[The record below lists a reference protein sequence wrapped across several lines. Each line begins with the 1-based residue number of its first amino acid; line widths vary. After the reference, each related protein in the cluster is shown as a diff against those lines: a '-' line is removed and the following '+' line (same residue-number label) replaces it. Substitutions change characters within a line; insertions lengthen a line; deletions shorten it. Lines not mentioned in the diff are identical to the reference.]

1 MIDPINSNM
10 SMYNSAAYD
19 AAKEQAD
26 TMAFDEVLRKTQ
38 QAAEKKQNGNIAGR
52 KILTEEEK
60 AAKLDKELRE
70 ACQGFEAMY
79 MELMY
84 KKMRDTVPEDEL
96 FGNSNADK
104 IWQSMLDSEMMQQA
118 AKSGGVGVADM
129 LYKQLKPQVMA
140 SNGLENINEKGNK

>member
-1 MIDPINSNM
+1 MMIDAINSNM
-10 SMYNSAAYD
+10 AMYNTAQYD

-26 TMAFDEVLRKTQ
+26 ASAFEEVLRK
-38 QAAEKKQNGNIAGR
+38 AKQTDADKLAGKVAGR
-52 KILTEEEK
+52 RVLTAEEK
-60 AAKLDKELRE
+60 AEKLDKELKE

-96 FGNSNADK
+96 FGDSNADK

-140 SNGLENINEKGNK
+140 SSGLEDTAGKGQ

>member
-1 MIDPINSNM
+1 MMIDAINSNM
-10 SMYNSAAYD
+10 AMYNTAQYD

-26 TMAFDEVLRKTQ
+26 ASAFEEVLRK
-38 QAAEKKQNGNIAGR
+38 AKQTDADKLAGKVAGR
-52 KILTEEEK
+52 KVLTAEEK
-60 AAKLDKELRE
+60 AEKLDKELKE

-96 FGNSNADK
+96 FGDSNADK

-140 SNGLENINEKGNK
+140 SSGLEDTAGKGQ

>member
-1 MIDPINSNM
+1 MMIDAINSNM
-10 SMYNSAAYD
+10 AMYNTAQYN

-26 TMAFDEVLRKTQ
+26 ASAFEEVLRK
-38 QAAEKKQNGNIAGR
+38 AKQTDADKLAGKVAGR
-52 KILTEEEK
+52 RGLTAEEK
-60 AAKLDKELRE
+60 AEKLDKELKE

-96 FGNSNADK
+96 FGDSNADK

-140 SNGLENINEKGNK
+140 SSGLEDTAGKGQ

>member
-1 MIDPINSNM
+1 MMIDAINSNM
-10 SMYNSAAYD
+10 AMYNTAQYD

-26 TMAFDEVLRKTQ
+26 ASAFEEVLRK
-38 QAAEKKQNGNIAGR
+38 AKQTDADKIAGKVAGR
-52 KILTEEEK
+52 RVLTAEEK
-60 AAKLDKELRE
+60 AEKLDKELKE

-96 FGNSNADK
+96 FGDSNADK

-140 SNGLENINEKGNK
+140 SSGLEDTAGKGQ

>member
-1 MIDPINSNM
+1 
-10 SMYNSAAYD
+10 MYNTAQYD

-26 TMAFDEVLRKTQ
+26 ASAFEEVLRK
-38 QAAEKKQNGNIAGR
+38 AKQTDADKLAGKVAGR
-52 KILTEEEK
+52 RVLTAEEK
-60 AAKLDKELRE
+60 AEKLDKELKE

-96 FGNSNADK
+96 FGDSNADK

-118 AKSGGVGVADM
+118 ESRRASARHPVRNVPRRRRRRRRWCQGLLRIASRGV
-129 LYKQLKPQVMA
+129 
-140 SNGLENINEKGNK
+140 

>member
-1 MIDPINSNM
+1 MMIDAINSNM
-10 SMYNSAAYD
+10 AMYNTAQYD

-26 TMAFDEVLRKTQ
+26 ASAFEEVLRK
-38 QAAEKKQNGNIAGR
+38 AKQTDADKLAGKVAGR
-52 KILTEEEK
+52 RVLTAEEK
-60 AAKLDKELRE
+60 AEKLDKELKE

-96 FGNSNADK
+96 FGDSNADK

-140 SNGLENINEKGNK
+140 SSGLEDTTGKGQ